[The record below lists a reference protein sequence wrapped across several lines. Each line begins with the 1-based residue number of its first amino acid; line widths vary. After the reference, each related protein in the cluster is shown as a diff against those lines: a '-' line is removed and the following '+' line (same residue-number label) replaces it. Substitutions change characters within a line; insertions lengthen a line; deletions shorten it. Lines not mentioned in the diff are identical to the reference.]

1 MKKFLTL
8 VFLMCIL
15 GAPAAGAAEL
25 WPFAE
30 VNNKLDLSVN
40 GGWHLDSHVGVM
52 GFGVTIKGIHLTIG
66 GVGSCKLPDGRKP
79 SGRNTASA
87 MIQAGYQIPIVKA
100 FRVIP
105 VVGTAA
111 VGKIVYD
118 TEGQE
123 ARKPDED
130 EKTRLSMR
138 YRFDA
143 GVHFVFNWRKL
154 IVNAAIT
161 RYTAFGGIGIEF

>member
-1 MKKFLTL
+1 MKKIITF
-8 VFLMCIL
+8 IL
-15 GAPAAGAAEL
+15 IILSSVAGASAAEL

-30 VNNKLDLSVN
+30 VNNKLNLSVN

-66 GVGSCKLPDGRKP
+66 GVGTCKLKDGQTP
-79 SGRNTASA
+79 QNRNTASA
-87 MIQAGYQIPIVKA
+87 MIQAGYQIPVVKA
-100 FRVIP
+100 FRIIP

-111 VGKIVYD
+111 VGRIVYD
-118 TEGQE
+118 M
-123 ARKPDED
+123 ED
-130 EKTRLSMR
+130 SHLRRRDDPEKTRLKMS

-154 IVNAAIT
+154 IINAAIT